1 MESVRYGPPPCGSTG
16 TDLLLLCNEPVVRV
30 RGQSVATEDK
40 QGGDRTSAW
49 SMADRLLIAFLGV
62 ISGYALLQILLMGFG
77 RDQGIYA
84 MVAETVLSGGMPYR
98 DAWDFKPPGVF
109 VIYTLAQGIFGANEW
124 GIRVVEVLS
133 FASLIPILGVLA
145 RRFFGDA
152 RIGWVAAALAI
163 WVQAQLEFW
172 HTAQP
177 ESFGGVLALAGLMLS
192 THPAKLDE
200 PGASWKPWVR
210 WVAAGLVFGAAG
222 LMKPH
227 LLGVPVV
234 AAAHA
239 AWRLRVLGEPWK
251 RQLLSFLAI
260 GGGSVGTVA
269 LCLLWFAARGALGDL
284 HHTLFVFAPG
294 YAATTWNSSFLIYYT
309 YSALK
314 GSLFGMSAIMG
325 FGVLLTVGLG
335 PRADREREGLW
346 LIAAAAFPQ
355 VLGIAIQ
362 SKFFSYHYGATLPFV
377 ALLAAPGLWK
387 LWKLAQRYSGFGP
400 AVFAVGVVVA
410 ADART
415 ATRDLPE
422 TFLDRSWSRTK
433 ASLFADAAERSR
445 INGRLYTVADVNYAA
460 NLRVAAWLEQ
470 HTDPSDTVY
479 IWGFEPHIYFAAHR
493 RSASKFIY
501 NVPQRVEWENQWA
514 RDALMRELEAAPPK
528 AIVIERGDIFPLV
541 TGNNDD
547 SARALLAFPELKR
560 FIDDRYEY
568 RESIQDFEL
577 YLRR

>member
-1 MESVRYGPPPCGSTG
+1 MAI
-16 TDLLLLCNEPVVRV
+16 D
-30 RGQSVATEDK
+30 DK
-40 QGGDRTSAW
+40 RDSDRSNAW
-49 SMADRLLIAFLGV
+49 SIADRLMMAVLGV
-62 ISGYALLQILLMGFG
+62 ITAYALLQILLMGFG

-84 MVAETVLSGGMPYR
+84 MVAETVKSGGMPYR

-109 VIYTLAQGIFGANEW
+109 IIYTLAQGVFGAHEW
-124 GIRVVEVLS
+124 SIRVVEVLS

-145 RRFFGDA
+145 RRFLGDA
-152 RIGWVAAALAI
+152 RIGWVAASLAI
-163 WVQAQLEFW
+163 WVEAQLEFW
-172 HTAQP
+172 HSAQP
-177 ESFGGVLALAGLMLS
+177 ESFAGVLALAGLILS
-192 THPAKLDE
+192 THPATFE
-200 PGASWKPWVR
+200 GPGARWKPWMR
-210 WVAAGLVFGAAG
+210 WVAAGLVFGMAG

-227 LLGVPVV
+227 LLGVSVV

-239 AWRLRVLGEPWK
+239 AWRLGVLGEAWK
-251 RQLLSFLAI
+251 RQLASFAAI
-260 GGGSVGTVA
+260 GGGSVGTVV

-294 YAATTWNSSFLIYYT
+294 YAATTWNSSLLIYYT
-309 YSALK
+309 YSAIK

-325 FGVLLTVGLG
+325 IGVLLTIGLG
-335 PRADREREGLW
+335 PRAGREREGLW

-377 ALLAAPGLWK
+377 AVLAAPGLWR
-387 LWKLAQRYSGFGP
+387 LWKLAQRYRGVGP
-400 AVFAVGVVVA
+400 AVFAVGIVIA

-422 TFLDRSWSRTK
+422 TFFDRSWSRTK
-433 ASLFADAAERSR
+433 ANLFANPEERSR
-445 INGRLYTVADVNYAA
+445 VNGRLYTVADVNYAA
-460 NLRVAAWLEQ
+460 NLRVAEWLTQ
-470 HTDPSDTVY
+470 HTDPTDTVY
-479 IWGFEPHIYFAAHR
+479 IWGFEPHIYFAARR
-493 RSASKFIY
+493 RSASKFLY

-514 RDALMRELEAAPPK
+514 RDELMVELEASPPK
-528 AIVIERGDIFPLV
+528 AIVIERGDVFPIV

-547 SARALLAFPELKR
+547 SANALLAFPALKR